1 MSHLT
6 TFPEARKPS
15 ASELRMRSNV
25 LFQLWRFVILNVK
38 MVIMVTLG
46 HH

>member
-1 MSHLT
+1 
-6 TFPEARKPS
+6 
-15 ASELRMRSNV
+15 MRSNV
-25 LFQLWRFVILNVK
+25 LFQLWRFVILNIK